1 MYLYINTAVAGLNS
15 RCGLIDDKGIFMV
28 LPKIFIIWW
37 HYIINQDTSTA
48 FTYHRGCGLLL
59 SFMDSI
65 RRYNTQAWVIITC
78 RYCAHMQLYMYM
90 QIYTGTHYLCVALD
104 FSLHGTVHVHIHATI
119 CTCVLLYC
127 LFKAADCH
135 GNTTNSHR
143 RVWSTWTKPFMQC
156 IHYREVSS

>member
-37 HYIINQDTSTA
+37 HYIINQATSTA
-48 FTYHRGCGLLL
+48 FTYHHGCGLLL

-90 QIYTGTHYLCVALD
+90 QIYTGTHYLCSFGLFAAWYCTCTYTCYNMYMCTSL
-104 FSLHGTVHVHIHATI
+104 FSLHSYQLSWKHYKQSQEGVVHLDETFYAMHP
-119 CTCVLLYC
+119 L
-127 LFKAADCH
+127 
-135 GNTTNSHR
+135 
-143 RVWSTWTKPFMQC
+143 
-156 IHYREVSS
+156 